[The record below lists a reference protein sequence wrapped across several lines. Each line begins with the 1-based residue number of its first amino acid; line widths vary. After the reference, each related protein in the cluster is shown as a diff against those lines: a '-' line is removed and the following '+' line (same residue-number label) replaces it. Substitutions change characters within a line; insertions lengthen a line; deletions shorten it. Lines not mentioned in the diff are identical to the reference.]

1 MFLNKW
7 TAQLSFPG
15 EITEESFDSEEE
27 LLGFVQ
33 RMESEWRGDV
43 RPSVNVIDPAGNEKS
58 LTAVGAD

>member
-33 RMESEWRGDV
+33 RMESEWRGGL
-43 RPSVNVIDPAGNEKS
+43 RPSIHVIDPAGSEKS
-58 LTAVGAD
+58 LAAVGAD